1 MMLPVYAFIIC
12 VLHFCSE
19 FCYAVNSLTSAQ
31 ILKDPQT
38 LVSNNNNF
46 RLGFFSPTNSTFRYV
61 GIWYNQPSVMEVI
74 WVANKNSPLTDSSG
88 ILKLSRDGNLLVSNS
103 KNETLWSSNVTSPD
117 ARFSVVQILDSGNL
131 LVEGFKSNR
140 SLENGTTLW
149 QSFAHPTDSVLPNM
163 RFILT
168 KNSDLRNVLQS
179 WKSPTEPSTGRYA
192 LGTNSLGLFQIII
205 WDGNSIYW
213 RSGPWNGNIFIG
225 TRYHNTGYGNIFV
238 NTGTFTQDD
247 AGGILSLV
255 YTGAN
260 ASFLSHY
267 QLNYEGTIAQRWW
280 DNSKKNWTDTWK
292 APDDECD
299 IYGKCGEFGN
309 CNPKS
314 SPMCSCLKGFE
325 PKDKEEW
332 KRGNW
337 TSGCI
342 RRKPRQCG
350 PEGNGEGFMRLQ
362 MMKVPDNAEWTGGLN
377 RDQCRDLCLTN
388 CSCLAYAYDTQI
400 ACMTWSAKLMD
411 IAVLAPGGADLYI
424 RLARSE
430 LGSSN
435 SRLKAIIIASVL
447 SGLIVVA
454 AVIWFVWKRRAQPKS
469 KQLPSRA
476 TRFGNQQ
483 GRYKSTPDPQL
494 FGDKS
499 QVLADDLRVMKFND
513 LAQATNN
520 FHESNLLGRGGFG
533 QVYKGT
539 LEDGQEIAVK
549 RLSRLSGQGIEE
561 FMNEVVV
568 ISKLQHRNLVK
579 LLACC
584 VDGDEKMLIYEYLSN
599 KSLDAY
605 LFDPQKRMLL
615 HWQKRFSIIEGI
627 CRGLLYLHRDSRLKI
642 IHRDLKPSNILLDEN
657 LNPKI
662 SDFGMARIFGGN
674 QDHGSTQRVAGTYGY
689 MSPEYAMEG
698 RFSEKSDVFSF
709 GVLLLEII
717 SGKRNSSFWVQED
730 SLSLLGYTWK
740 LWNEDNIVSL
750 IDPSICGSNV
760 QGEIIKCIQ
769 VGLLCVQEFAKDRPN
784 ISTVISMLGSDIID
798 LPNPKQ
804 PGFIQR
810 QTSNDQGSSVLS
822 TEQTSSMNE
831 VTVTSVT
838 PR

>member
-1 MMLPVYAFIIC
+1 
-12 VLHFCSE
+12 
-19 FCYAVNSLTSAQ
+19 
-31 ILKDPQT
+31 
-38 LVSNNNNF
+38 
-46 RLGFFSPTNSTFRYV
+46 
-61 GIWYNQPSVMEVI
+61 MEVI
-74 WVANKNSPLTDSSG
+74 WVANKNNPLTDFSG
-88 ILKLSRDGNLLVSNS
+88 ILELSRDGNLQVSNS

-117 ARFSVVQILDSGNL
+117 ARFSVAHILDSGDL

-149 QSFAHPTDSVLPNM
+149 QSFEHPTDSVLPNM
-163 RFILT
+163 RFVLT

-179 WKSPTEPSTGRYA
+179 WSSPSDPSKGRFA
-192 LGTNSLGLFQIII
+192 MGTNSLGLFQIII
-205 WDGNSIYW
+205 WDGDSIYW

-247 AGGILSLV
+247 AGGLLSLV

-267 QLNYEGTIAQRWW
+267 QLNYQGVIAQRWW
-280 DNSKKNWTDTWK
+280 DNSKKNWENTWN
-292 APDDECD
+292 APDNECD
-299 IYGKCGEFGN
+299 IYAKCGKFGS
-309 CNPKS
+309 CNPQS

-337 TSGCI
+337 TSGCL

-350 PEGNGEGFMRLQ
+350 PQGNGEGFLRLQ
-362 MMKVPDNAEWTGGLN
+362 TMKVPDSAEWTGGLN
-377 RDQCRDLCLTN
+377 REQCRDKCSMN

-400 ACMTWSAKLMD
+400 ACMTWSGKLID
-411 IAVLAPGGADLYI
+411 IAVLTPGGTDLYI
-424 RLARSE
+424 RLAHSE
-430 LGSSN
+430 LGNN
-435 SRLKAIIIASVL
+435 SKRLKAIIIASVI
-447 SGLIVVA
+447 SGLMVVA
-454 AVIWFVWKRRAQPKS
+454 AVIWLLWKWRAKPKS
-469 KQLPSRA
+469 KQLPNRI
-476 TRFGNQQ
+476 TRFRNQQ
-483 GRYKSTPDPQL
+483 GGFKSTTDPHV
-494 FGDKS
+494 FRDKS
-499 QVLADDLRVMKFND
+499 QVMTEDMQVMKFDD
-513 LAQATNN
+513 LVQATNS
-520 FHESNLLGRGGFG
+520 FHESSLLGRGGFG

-579 LLACC
+579 LLGCC
-584 VDGDEKMLIYEYLSN
+584 VDGEEKMLIYEYMSN

-605 LFDPQKRMLL
+605 LFDPQKRAIL
-615 HWQKRFSIIEGI
+615 HWRKRFTIIEGI
-627 CRGLLYLHRDSRLKI
+627 CRGLLYLHRDSRLRI

-698 RFSEKSDVFSF
+698 HFSEKSDVFSF

-717 SGKRNSSFWVQED
+717 SGKRNSSFWFEED

-740 LWNEDNIVSL
+740 LWKENDIDSL
-750 IDPSICGSNV
+750 IDPSICGPDT

-769 VGLLCVQEFAKDRPN
+769 MGLLCVQEFAKDRPH
-784 ISTVISMLGSDIID
+784 ISTVISMLASDITD
-798 LPNPKQ
+798 LPNPKP
-804 PGFIQR
+804 PGFNQR
-810 QTSNDQGSSVLS
+810 QTANDQGSSILS
-822 TEQTSSMNE
+822 TEKTSSMND
-831 VTVTSVT
+831 VTVTSVAA
-838 PR
+838 R